1 MPMRKAPHFNQ
12 ALEQA
17 LYYTLTAAAL
27 LLIWQGVAR
36 QVQADYLPGPAM
48 VIPRLAEMLITH
60 ELWAAL
66 GASLLRLAIS
76 FGLALAGGIALG
88 LAIGRVP
95 LLRALVEPVL
105 ALSYPIPKAAILPI
119 VMLWFG
125 AGDISQVFVI
135 ATTATLPIIYHTADG
150 AARINER
157 LLWAADSMGSTRPR
171 RLWRVVLPATLPEIA
186 AGARTGI
193 MMGLIVMVTAE
204 MIARNDGIGSLLFI
218 HFDMGQNIDMY
229 ALIVLL
235 GIVGLT
241 LDMLLR
247 WPLRRLTHWATDQ

>member
-1 MPMRKAPHFNQ
+1 MRNAPNL
-12 ALEQA
+12 ALAWKQL
-17 LYYTLTAAAL
+17 LYYVLTATAL
-27 LLIWQGVAR
+27 LLIWQVVAQWIR
-36 QVQADYLPGPAM
+36 ADYLPGPA
-48 VIPRLAEMLITH
+48 VVLPRLGDMLGTP
-60 ELWAAL
+60 ELWSAL

-95 LLRALVEPVL
+95 LVRSLVEPLL

-150 AARINER
+150 AGRINER

-171 RLWRVVLPATLPEIA
+171 RLWRVILPATLPEIA
-186 AGARTGI
+186 AGSRTGI

-218 HFDMGQNIDMY
+218 YFDMGQNIDMY

-235 GIVGLT
+235 GAVGLA

-247 WPLRRLTHWATDQ
+247 WPMRSLTHWATDQ

>member
-1 MPMRKAPHFNQ
+1 MRKAPNLYP
-12 ALEQA
+12 ALKQV

-27 LLIWQGVAR
+27 LLIWQGVAQMIR
-36 QVQADYLPGPAM
+36 ADYLPGPDL
-48 VIPRLAEMLITH
+48 VLPRLGEMLGTSD
-60 ELWAAL
+60 LWAAL

-95 LLRALVEPVL
+95 LIRAMVEPVL

-125 AGDISQVFVI
+125 AGDISQIFVI

-150 AARINER
+150 AGRINER

-186 AGARTGI
+186 AGSRTGI

-204 MIARNDGIGSLLFI
+204 MIARNNGIGSLLFI

-235 GIVGLT
+235 GLVGLA
-241 LDMLLR
+241 LDMLLS
-247 WPLRRLTHWATDQ
+247 WPMRSLTHWATDQ